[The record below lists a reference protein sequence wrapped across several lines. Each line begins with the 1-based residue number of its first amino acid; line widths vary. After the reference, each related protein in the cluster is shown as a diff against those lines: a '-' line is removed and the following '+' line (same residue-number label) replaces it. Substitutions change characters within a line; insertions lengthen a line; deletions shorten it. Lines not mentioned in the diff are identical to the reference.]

1 MHDRMYRVPGRLGRT
16 MGQDEARKHDLLP
29 DAWVMAIAMRG
40 KHEVM
45 QVS

>member
-1 MHDRMYRVPGRLGRT
+1 MTACIEFLGVW
-16 MGQDEARKHDLLP
+16 DARKHDLLP